1 VLCGATSEK
10 IQKVLDAVGY
20 TAYTRVSDFEEAVK
34 TASSLAEAGDC
45 VVLSPAAAS
54 FDMFK
59 NFAVR
64 GETFKKLVQ
73 EL

>member
-1 VLCGATSEK
+1 
-10 IQKVLDAVGY
+10 
-20 TAYTRVSDFEEAVK
+20 
-34 TASSLAEAGDC
+34 